1 MFNKSKH
8 AYLNKLLLVLII
20 VPIVVLGNSLQEQR
34 NIFLSAETL
43 LQQGNT
49 TAFLTKLNLLTDYP
63 LYPYL
68 QYQWL
73 KNQLQ
78 DTENIKNFIKEHPNN
93 YYAELLRKKWL
104 DYLAKQERWHE
115 FVQFYQ
121 ADSNKIRECRFYWAQ
136 LKTGNRSSALL
147 GAKRLWA
154 MDNIRLDEC
163 EPLFSAFILS
173 PLFDHDLIWQR
184 FEWSITNSNVRLA
197 EFLRRLLP
205 APEQEIADL
214 WLKVAQKNTLI
225 LNKDFLPLK
234 TKYSG
239 RIFAF
244 GINKIAQS
252 NLDLA
257 ITAWDNRNQALTI
270 DWQTIQ
276 QTERTL
282 ALALAYQH
290 DKRAYDRFKR
300 LSINDDKI
308 SEWKIRAALWDQN
321 WQHVGEA
328 LAGLSETQRQQPI
341 WQYWQARCFEAIGN
355 KTSAQTIY
363 RKLAEDRSFYGFLAA
378 DLIGKPYQLADKPIF
393 ITENQLA
400 TLSATTDFRA
410 IEEFKFFNH
419 ELEARRLWFFTANKL
434 DKEQIKTAAKLA
446 QQWQW
451 DQLAIITLAKADY
464 WDDITLRFP
473 VRHSEQIR
481 KNTDQLNIDPAIILA
496 LIRQES
502 MFHNE
507 AVSPTGARGLMQ
519 VMPSTAKLIA
529 GKLDESWLKDNDL
542 FDPEINIRYGSSYFK
557 QLLERFNN
565 HFSLAIAAYNAGPNR
580 IAKWLPA
587 TQTIP
592 DDIWIETIPYE
603 ETRKYVTAVFFY
615 TMIYQLRIER
625 NALKLKNLLTTIEL
639 G

>member
-1 MFNKSKH
+1 MFNKSNH
-8 AYLNKLLLVLII
+8 ELLNKLLLVLLI
-20 VPIVVLGNSLQEQR
+20 VPMTVFGGYLQEQR
-34 NIFLSAETL
+34 NLFLKAEKL

-49 TAFLTKLNLLTDYP
+49 PVFLTNLKLLTDYP

-68 QYQWL
+68 QFQWL

-93 YYAELLRKKWL
+93 YYTELLRKKWL
-104 DYLAKQERWHE
+104 NYLAKQQRWHE

-121 ADSNKIRECRFYWAQ
+121 ADDNKVRECQFYWAQ
-136 LKTGNRSSALL
+136 FKTGNHASALL
-147 GAKRLWA
+147 GAKRLWIA
-154 MDNIRLDEC
+154 GNVQANEC
-163 EPLFSAFILS
+163 DPLFSTLILS
-173 PLFDHDLIWQR
+173 PFFDRDLIWQR
-184 FEWSITNSNVRLA
+184 FEWAITNDNFRLA
-197 EFLRRLLP
+197 KSLRRLLP
-205 APEQEIADL
+205 ASEQEIADL
-214 WLKVAQKNTLI
+214 WLKVAQKTALI

-234 TKYSG
+234 NKHSG

-270 DWQTIQ
+270 DWQNIQ

-308 SEWKIRAALWDQN
+308 NEWKIRSALWDQN
-321 WQHVGEA
+321 WQHVSEA
-328 LAGLSETQRQQPI
+328 LAGLSAAQRRQPV
-341 WQYWQARCFEAIGN
+341 WQYWQARCFEAIGD
-355 KTSAQTIY
+355 KISAQTLY
-363 RKLAEDRSFYGFLAA
+363 RKLAKDRSFYGFLAA
-378 DLIGKPYQLADKPIF
+378 DLIGKPYQLADRPTF
-393 ITENQLA
+393 ITENQSA
-400 TLSATTDFRA
+400 TLAAKTDFRA
-410 IEEFKFFNH
+410 IEELKFFNRD
-419 ELEARRLWFFTANKL
+419 LDVRRLWVFTTNKL
-434 DKEQIKTAAKLA
+434 DKELLKAAAKLA

-464 WDDITLRFP
+464 WDDIALRFP
-473 VRHSEQIR
+473 IRHSEQIR
-481 KNTDQLNIDPAIILA
+481 KNTNQLDIDPAIIFA

-507 AVSPTGARGLMQ
+507 AVSPTGAKGLMQ
-519 VMPSTAKLIA
+519 VMPSTAKFIA
-529 GKLDESWLKDNDL
+529 GKLGEPWLSDSDL
-542 FDPEINIRYGSSYFK
+542 FNSDINIRYGSSYFK

-587 TQTIP
+587 AQTIP
-592 DDIWIETIPYE
+592 TDIWIETIPYE

-615 TMIYQLRIER
+615 TIIYQLRIEG
-625 NALKLKNLLTTIEL
+625 NTLQLKNLLHTIEL